1 MDQLLINQKLIE
13 GPFGTFNFYVQA
25 ETLLGWLVHYP
36 VQITLTK
43 HVNEM
48 PKFVTELDEGITFTA
63 SEENQI
69 AGVTEVF

>member
-1 MDQLLINQKLIE
+1 
-13 GPFGTFNFYVQA
+13 
-25 ETLLGWLVHYP
+25 
-36 VQITLTK
+36 
-43 HVNEM
+43 M